1 MVHAIKLRPASESIP
16 EGLEYCPAGHGV
28 QEVAPVVVDIVLIL
42 QYAQED
48 APTADEP
55 GLGAYRPA
63 GQGMHAEPP
72 VKVLYVPPGQG
83 VHTVAFPVEYVP
95 AGQEVAL
102 VGTVVPVSGQ

>member
-1 MVHAIKLRPASESIP
+1 MVHTVKLTPVAVDVP
-16 EGLEYCPAGHGV
+16 GGLEYFPAGHGV
-28 QEVAPVVVDIVLIL
+28 QEVAPVVADIVLIL

-55 GLGAYRPA
+55 GLGAYCPA
-63 GQGMHAEPP
+63 VQGMHAEPP
-72 VKVLYVPPGQG
+72 VESMYVPPGQG

-95 AGQEVAL
+95 PGHGVTL